1 MGTPL
6 TENENSRIC
15 KILDAFRKEH
25 PHAERNKQWN
35 RSITI
40 EKFPASNC
48 EFQVNLGK
56 RPRFVDFT
64 LYARTPD
71 GGNEQDRQKVMKWV
85 NDFRRRYK
93 NISVPGV
100 EEVVGSD
107 TKGQNREKV
116 VYKFTTDVDWQ
127 VQTSDEWIEKIVSMY
142 TKIRE
147 GVIPQL

>member
-1 MGTPL
+1 MGAPL
-6 TENENSRIC
+6 TEV
-15 KILDAFRKEH
+15 
-25 PHAERNKQWN
+25 ERNRIGKLFDALKKKYSNAECNWQWN

-40 EKFPASNC
+40 EKFIASSC

-56 RPRFVDFT
+56 RPRVVYFT

-71 GGNEQDRQKVMKWV
+71 GGNVHDRQKVMEWV
-85 NDFRRRYK
+85 NAFRNRYK

-100 EEVVGSD
+100 EEVVGGD
-107 TKGQNREKV
+107 TKKQNKEKV
-116 VYKFTTDVDWQ
+116 VYKFMTDIDWQ
-127 VQTSDEWIEKIVSMY
+127 VQTSDVWTEKIISMY